1 MKPYDI
7 IICVLAQ
14 TTDTAIYTLHGGNK
28 KALSPYRSL
37 TGGNTF
43 CKAECDND
51 PDCNGYSIN
60 STGCFISRCDT
71 YLDIPGCKSCKF
83 ASKDPP
89 SSSVDCSQTSAIP
102 PFTTMI
108 SQLVTTMDNDVTEL
122 TSYNLSCVCVCKD
135 VNQTIEES
143 IQQRRSELLL
153 NKTNLSSALRK
164 LTSAHDYRK
173 SSEVIGSVSA
183 IILVIIG
190 MVFFCA
196 DICSVLSF
204 CLRECLKSV

>member
-1 MKPYDI
+1 M
-7 IICVLAQ
+7 L
-14 TTDTAIYTLHGGNK
+14 TTDTAIYSLHGGNK
-28 KALSPYRSL
+28 KAVSPYRSL

-71 YLDIPGCKSCKF
+71 YLDIQGCKSCKF

-89 SSSVDCSQTSAIP
+89 SSSVDCSQTSAMP

-108 SQLVTTMDNDVTEL
+108 SQLLTTTDNDVTEL
-122 TSYNLSCVCVCKD
+122 TSFNLSCVCVCKN

-153 NKTNLSSALRK
+153 NKTKLSSALRK

-190 MVFFCA
+190 MVVFCA

-204 CLRECLKSV
+204 CLRECLKSVQLSK

>member
-1 MKPYDI
+1 M
-7 IICVLAQ
+7 L
-14 TTDTAIYTLHGGNK
+14 TTDTAIYSLHGGNK
-28 KALSPYRSL
+28 KAVSPYRSL

-108 SQLVTTMDNDVTEL
+108 SQLVTTTDNDVTEL

-135 VNQTIEES
+135 VNQTIGES
-143 IQQRRSELLL
+143 IQYRRSELLS
-153 NKTNLSSALRK
+153 NKTKLSFAMGK

-173 SSEVIGSVSA
+173 SSEVIGSVCA

-190 MVFFCA
+190 MVFCA

-204 CLRECLKSV
+204 CLRKCLKVSNCQNKLAS